1 MYLGINYFIMQK
13 TLTKSKT
20 TKVADLKFLR
30 LPIDDLTK
38 TILDEVKNDNPY
50 FTDLDSVRWII
61 GKFYKNNSRKKMLS
75 WLSQNVKSQNLPKM
89 TEDEIFLQIQD
100 I

>member
-1 MYLGINYFIMQK
+1 MQK
-13 TLTKSKT
+13 TLTKSK
-20 TKVADLKFLR
+20 KVKDLKFLR
-30 LPIDDLTK
+30 LPIDNLTK

-61 GKFYKNNSRKKMLS
+61 GKFYKNNSRQKMLS
-75 WLSQNVKSQNLPKM
+75 WLSQNVDSKNLPKM
-89 TEDEIFLQIQD
+89 TEDEILSQIQN

>member
-1 MYLGINYFIMQK
+1 MQK
-13 TLTKSKT
+13 TQTKS

-38 TILDEVKNDNPY
+38 TILEEVKNDNPY
-50 FTDLDSVRWII
+50 FTDLDSIRWIM
-61 GKFYKNNSRKKMLS
+61 GKFYKNNSRKKLLAWMD
-75 WLSQNVKSQNLPKM
+75 QNVGSKNLPKM
-89 TEDEIFLQIQD
+89 TEDEILLQIQD

>member
-1 MYLGINYFIMQK
+1 MHK
-13 TLTKSKT
+13 TLSK

-61 GKFYKNNSRKKMLS
+61 GKFYKSNSRQKLLN
-75 WLSQNVKSQNLPKM
+75 WLDQNVGSQNLPRM
-89 TEDEIFLQIQD
+89 TEDEIFSQIKD

>member
-1 MYLGINYFIMQK
+1 MQK
-13 TLTKSKT
+13 TLTRSK
-20 TKVADLKFLR
+20 KVKDLKFLR

-61 GKFYKNNSRKKMLS
+61 GKFYKNNSRQKMLS
-75 WLSQNVKSQNLPKM
+75 WLSKNVDSKNLPKM
-89 TEDEIFLQIQD
+89 TEEEILSQIQD